1 MTVAGQLFL
10 SLFPAL
16 FVLGGGYMLKATYDG
31 RQRAAGIEATEPTPV
46 GDLRP
51 DGGLTVVEGTARA
64 RADDRVDAA
73 MLDREG
79 VYVYTQIE
87 ERSAREIGEN
97 AGPAWETVYTESDG
111 VPFAINDDTGEVPIA
126 LPDQGTTTLDSEV
139 FEAESGEKPPKPVRR
154 WLEGTDV
161 DVDEEI
167 DPHRAYKQGVIED
180 GETVYAKGEP
190 AVDADGQLVFTG
202 DARPDEFRLTDL
214 SRDELAAEE
223 ATSRGG
229 YAIGAVLLAIG
240 LLPLAFIWL
249 G

>member
-31 RQRAAGIEATEPTPV
+31 RQRAAEVEETEATPIGE
-46 GDLRP
+46 LSP
-51 DGGLTVVEGTARA
+51 DGGLAVVEGTARA
-64 RADDRVDAA
+64 TGDERVDAA

-97 AGPAWETVYTESDG
+97 KGPAWETIYTESEG
-111 VPFAINDDTGEVPIA
+111 VPFAIEDGTGEVPVE
-126 LPDQGTTTLDSEV
+126 LPDQGTTTLDPKV
-139 FEAESGEKPPKPVRR
+139 FEAESGEEPPEPARR

-161 DVDEEI
+161 DVDDEV
-167 DPHRAYKQGVIED
+167 DPHRAYKQGLIED
-180 GETVYAKGEP
+180 GEPVYAKGEP
-190 AVDADGQLVFTG
+190 AVDDDGQLILTG

-223 ATSRGG
+223 ETSRTG

>member
-16 FVLGGGYMLKATYDG
+16 FVLGGGYVLKATYDG
-31 RQRAAGIEATEPTPV
+31 RQRVAGIEETEATPV
-46 GDLRP
+46 GELQP

-64 RADDRVDAA
+64 TSDERVDAA

-87 ERSAREIGEN
+87 ERSAREIGEKT
-97 AGPAWETVYTESDG
+97 GPAWETIYTESDA
-111 VPFAINDDTGEVPIA
+111 VPFAIDDGTGEIRVE
-126 LPDQGTTTLDSEV
+126 LPDQGTTTIDPEV
-139 FEAESGEKPPKPVRR
+139 FEAENGEEPPAAARR

-161 DVDEEI
+161 AVAEEV

-190 AVDADGQLVFTG
+190 AVDGDGQLVFTG
-202 DARPDEFRLTDL
+202 DARPGEFRLTDL
-214 SRDELAAEE
+214 SRDELAAAEE
-223 ATSRGG
+223 TSRTG
-229 YAIGAVLLAIG
+229 YAIGAVLLALG

-249 G
+249 A